1 MFGWL
6 KRKKQTTAMDAFVHA
21 TYGPDAKKTADL
33 AEAVLLAN
41 DLVGGK
47 FEHKELS
54 KLASSLNEGPIPYST
69 HDLAVSTALGLL
81 KQVPRARRAHLMNVQ
96 FAARMTVASWATEG
110 RVILPLAAAFED
122 TLYREY
128 RPDMDSAR

>member
-6 KRKKQTTAMDAFVHA
+6 KSRKQATAMDAFIHA
-21 TYGPDAKKTADL
+21 TYGPNAKKTADL

-41 DLVGGK
+41 DLVGGR
-47 FEHKELS
+47 FEHQELA
-54 KLASSLNEGPIPYST
+54 KLASSLNQGPIPYST

-81 KQVPRARRAHLMNVQ
+81 KQVPPERRADLMNVQ
-96 FAARMTVASWATEG
+96 LAARMTVASWVSEG
-110 RVILPLAAAFED
+110 KVVVPLAAAFED

-128 RPDMDSAR
+128 RPR